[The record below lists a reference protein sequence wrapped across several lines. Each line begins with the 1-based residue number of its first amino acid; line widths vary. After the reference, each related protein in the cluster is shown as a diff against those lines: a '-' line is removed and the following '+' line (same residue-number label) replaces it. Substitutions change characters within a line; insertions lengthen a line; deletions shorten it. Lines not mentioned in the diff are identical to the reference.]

1 MVVGATLDNPLPNG
15 DFKTCSDARCL
26 FCKHN
31 INTNSFRSPI
41 WVELTK
47 YWTTRLA
54 TKTTFARFVLSNL
67 LGKQVTSAKVSTT
80 TSRPQIPR
88 NSTKLFNVRCHKLE
102 DSGVINHNPHWT
114 DAERKSQKNFRIHRL
129 KSFRLNPINKQ
140 IDIIKMNVS

>member
-1 MVVGATLDNPLPNG
+1 MATLKRVQTPDVCFASTPSTRTVLEAPL
-15 DFKTCSDARCL
+15 
-26 FCKHN
+26 
-31 INTNSFRSPI
+31 

-88 NSTKLFNVRCHKLE
+88 KSTKLFNVRCHKLE
-102 DSGVINHNPHWT
+102 DSGVINHYPHWT

-140 IDIIKMNVS
+140 IDVIKMNVS